1 MDETNSK
8 GVNDVSNLIKLSSRE
23 HFIAHWL
30 LHRAFPENKK
40 LQGAF
45 WAMCLI
51 SPSQKRGYIPSS
63 RAFKE
68 AREAQLS
75 SLKKPIA
82 MYSLSGSLIE
92 SFNSVTEASYTM
104 KLLENGIGQAANGRS
119 KSCGGYQWRFYET
132 NPKKSIEEY
141 NEILGNVVPVAQYNL
156 DGILIRGFESFEEA
170 ERVTGIL
177 DSTIRASINRGSKP
191 KNLNYFFRVVENDQK
206 IPNNIGKYIEPCHS
220 DAKAV
225 VMLSADYTYYIKRFN
240 CIKYA
245 MEFLGKKGREQIS
258 RVCNEN
264 RNSAMGYGWMW
275 EDDYDLGLPKKNYN
289 EVQLYEHSKAINCYD
304 LEGNFIKTF
313 LSLSEAKKTLQVNN
327 IARIANKPYG
337 TSKGFQFRYFSEV
350 KPKKNIIS
358 AKLTENKPKKVLQL
372 DPQTNNLIKE
382 FDSIGEAAISTGN
395 ISNRFNISSCA
406 NGKRKTAYGFKWVIE

>member
-1 MDETNSK
+1 MDETTTK

-82 MYSLSGSLIE
+82 MYSFSGTLIE
-92 SFNSVTEASYTM
+92 SFNSVTEASNTM
-104 KLLENGIGQAANGRS
+104 QLLENGIGQAANGRS

-156 DGILIRGFESFEEA
+156 DGILIRSFESFEEA

-177 DSTIRASINRGSKP
+177 DSTIRASINRDSKP
-191 KNLNYFFRVVENDQK
+191 KNLNCFFRVVENDQA
-206 IPNNIGKYIEPCHS
+206 IPNNVGKYIEPCHS

-240 CIKYA
+240 CIKNA
-245 MEFLGKKGREQIS
+245 MGFLGKTGREQIS

-275 EDDYDLGLPKKNYN
+275 EDDYDLNLPKRNYD
-289 EVQLYEHSKAINCYD
+289 EVQLYEHSRAINCYD

-313 LSLSEAKKTLQVNN
+313 LSLSEAKKTLRADNITR
-327 IARIANKPYG
+327 IARKPYG

-350 KPKKNIIS
+350 KSKKNIGS
-358 AKLTENKPKKVLQL
+358 TKLTENKPKKVLQL

-382 FDSIGEAAISTGN
+382 FNSIGEAAISTGN